1 MKNNFESKFI
11 QNLIYSNYGL
21 RVKAEQIEGE
31 LDDNFKLN
39 YDGKSYFFKVYPANS
54 DLEFVTFQSNLLS
67 NLKTFEKIILFLATA
82 GFIIHLVLILLNNKG
97 YVDLSFFQGSL
108 FVNPISAIYT
118 PFSFILIYEAFLL
131 IYYLPRSFTTSI
143 AKQFEIMSLILIRKI
158 FKDIPDVDLSDN
170 WILNENNLQLIY
182 DLTGVLIVFYL
193 IYMFKKL
200 KENLPKLPV
209 HQNLERFLGYKRLI
223 SLLLIPTLIILCVFS
238 FIEWYGAVFI
248 GGENSP
254 NIDYLFFVEFFGIL
268 ILVDVFILLIS
279 FQYTERYSQL
289 VRNTGFIISTIL
301 LRLSFNAVGLTSII
315 LLISG
320 IVFGLIILYIYNK
333 MERTSL
339 VT

>member
-1 MKNNFESKFI
+1 MTEKINIVFGKVFSD
-11 QNLIYSNYGL
+11 SNL
-21 RVKAEQIEGE
+21 RV
-31 LDDNFKLN
+31 
-39 YDGKSYFFKVYPANS
+39 
-54 DLEFVTFQSNLLS
+54 
-67 NLKTFEKIILFLATA
+67 FEKLILFLATS
-82 GFIIHLVLILLNNKG
+82 GFIIHLLLILLNNKG
-97 YVDLSFFQGSL
+97 YVDLSFFNDSL

-158 FKDIPDVDLSDN
+158 FKDIPEVELSDN

-182 DLTGVLIVFYL
+182 DLAGVLIVFYL
-193 IYMFKKL
+193 IYLFKKL
-200 KENLPKLPV
+200 KENLPQLPV
-209 HQNLERFLGYKRLI
+209 HTNLERFLGYKKLI
-223 SLLLIPTLIILCVFS
+223 SLLLIPTLILLCIFS
-238 FIEWYGAVFI
+238 FLDWYGAVFI
-248 GGENSP
+248 SGDNSQ

-301 LRLSFNAVGLTSII
+301 LRLSFNATGLTSVV

-320 IVFGLIILYIYNK
+320 IVFGLIILYIYNR
-333 MERTSL
+333 MERTTL
-339 VT
+339 NKN

>member
-1 MKNNFESKFI
+1 MTKKINIVFGKVFSDRN
-11 QNLIYSNYGL
+11 L
-21 RVKAEQIEGE
+21 RV
-31 LDDNFKLN
+31 
-39 YDGKSYFFKVYPANS
+39 
-54 DLEFVTFQSNLLS
+54 
-67 NLKTFEKIILFLATA
+67 FEKLILFLATS
-82 GFIIHLVLILLNNKG
+82 GFIIHLLLILLNNKG
-97 YVDLSFFQGSL
+97 YLDLSFFSDSL

-158 FKDIPDVDLSDN
+158 FKDIPEVNLSDN

-193 IYMFKKL
+193 IYLFKKL
-200 KENLPKLPV
+200 KDNLPQLPV
-209 HQNLERFLGYKRLI
+209 HTNLERFLGYKKLI
-223 SLLLIPTLIILCVFS
+223 SLLLIPTLILLCIFS
-238 FIEWYGAVFI
+238 FLDWYGAVFI

-320 IVFGLIILYIYNK
+320 IIFGLIILYIYNK

>member
-1 MKNNFESKFI
+1 MTEKINSVFE
-11 QNLIYSNYGL
+11 
-21 RVKAEQIEGE
+21 
-31 LDDNFKLN
+31 
-39 YDGKSYFFKVYPANS
+39 KVFS
-54 DLEFVTFQSNLLS
+54 DS

-248 GGENSP
+248 GGENTP

-339 VT
+339 VA

>member
-1 MKNNFESKFI
+1 MTEKINIVFGKVFSDRN
-11 QNLIYSNYGL
+11 L
-21 RVKAEQIEGE
+21 RV
-31 LDDNFKLN
+31 
-39 YDGKSYFFKVYPANS
+39 
-54 DLEFVTFQSNLLS
+54 
-67 NLKTFEKIILFLATA
+67 FEKLILFLATS
-82 GFIIHLVLILLNNKG
+82 GFIIHLLLILLNNKG
-97 YVDLSFFQGSL
+97 YVDLSFFNDSL

-158 FKDIPDVDLSDN
+158 FKDIPDINLSDN

-193 IYMFKKL
+193 IYLFKKL
-200 KENLPKLPV
+200 KDNLPQLPV
-209 HQNLERFLGYKRLI
+209 HTNLERFLGYKKLI
-223 SLLLIPTLIILCVFS
+223 SLLLIPTLILLCIFS
-238 FIEWYGAVFI
+238 FLDWYGAVFI

-320 IVFGLIILYIYNK
+320 IIFGLIILYIYNK
-333 MERTSL
+333 MEKTSL

>member
-1 MKNNFESKFI
+1 MTEKINIVFGKVFSGRN
-11 QNLIYSNYGL
+11 L
-21 RVKAEQIEGE
+21 RV
-31 LDDNFKLN
+31 
-39 YDGKSYFFKVYPANS
+39 
-54 DLEFVTFQSNLLS
+54 
-67 NLKTFEKIILFLATA
+67 FEKLILFLATS
-82 GFIIHLVLILLNNKG
+82 GFIIHLLLILLNNKG
-97 YVDLSFFQGSL
+97 YVDLYFFNDSL

-158 FKDIPDVDLSDN
+158 FKDIPEVNLSDN

-193 IYMFKKL
+193 IYLFKKL
-200 KENLPKLPV
+200 KDNLPQLPV
-209 HQNLERFLGYKRLI
+209 HTNLERFLGYKKLI
-223 SLLLIPTLIILCVFS
+223 SLLLIPTLILLCIFS
-238 FIEWYGAVFI
+238 FLDWYGAVFI

-320 IVFGLIILYIYNK
+320 IIFGLIILYIYNK

>member
-1 MKNNFESKFI
+1 MTEKINIVFGKVFSDRN
-11 QNLIYSNYGL
+11 L
-21 RVKAEQIEGE
+21 RV
-31 LDDNFKLN
+31 
-39 YDGKSYFFKVYPANS
+39 
-54 DLEFVTFQSNLLS
+54 
-67 NLKTFEKIILFLATA
+67 FEKLILFLATS
-82 GFIIHLVLILLNNKG
+82 GFIIHLLLILLNNKG
-97 YVDLSFFQGSL
+97 YVALSFFNDSL
-108 FVNPISAIYT
+108 FVFPISAIYT

-158 FKDIPDVDLSDN
+158 FKDIPEVNLSDN

-182 DLTGVLIVFYL
+182 DLAGVLIVFYL
-193 IYMFKKL
+193 IYLFKKL
-200 KENLPKLPV
+200 KDNLPQLPV
-209 HQNLERFLGYKRLI
+209 HTNLERFLGYKKLI
-223 SLLLIPTLIILCVFS
+223 SLLLIPTLILLCVFS
-238 FIEWYGAVFI
+238 FLDWYGAVFI

-320 IVFGLIILYIYNK
+320 IIFVLIILYIYNK
-333 MERTSL
+333 MEKTSL
-339 VT
+339 VK